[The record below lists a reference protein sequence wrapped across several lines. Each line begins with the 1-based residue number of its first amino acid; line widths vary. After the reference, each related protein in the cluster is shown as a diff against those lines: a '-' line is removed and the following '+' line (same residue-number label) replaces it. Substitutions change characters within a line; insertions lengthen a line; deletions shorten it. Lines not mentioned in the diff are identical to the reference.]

1 MKKLRVIGI
10 DIGGTKIAVSLGNAD
25 GDIIEKVKFPTQ
37 GTWQQIVD
45 KIIPI
50 INTYKKE
57 NTVGAVGISCGGP
70 LDSKT
75 GTIQSPPNLPGWDN
89 VPICPLIFEKTQ
101 LPCFLEN
108 DANACALAE
117 WTWGAG
123 RGTRNM
129 IFLTF
134 GTGLG
139 AGLILDGK
147 LYSGT
152 SGLAGEIG
160 HIRLAE
166 NGPVGYGK
174 EGSWEG
180 FCSGGG
186 LSAQYRDLFGE
197 NKSGKAICQ
206 SANNGDKNAL
216 TIINTSAEHLGR
228 GIAMLA
234 DIINP
239 EKIIIGSIFSRDG
252 HLFRKGMEDAI
263 NREALPQTAQDCSV
277 VTAEL
282 GENLGD
288 MAALGVAL
296 NGLKQNAQ
304 PQDAYVK
311 SLHSEKNEFNKA
323 ILEDL
328 IHRYPLLSSS
338 LPDIENAIKLLI
350 EVVSDNGKIMICGN
364 GGSSADA
371 DHIVGELMK
380 SFVLPRHLPAER
392 VAALE
397 AVAGQRGREIGESL
411 QQGIKACSLS
421 SPTALNT
428 AFLNDVTSELVFA
441 QQVSV
446 AGNTGDLLWC
456 LSTSGNSKNITAAAI
471 TAKAKGMKTIAMTG
485 RGKSELSQLCDVTIR
500 VDEQETFKIQ
510 ELHLPIYHAICLILE
525 DYFFS

>member
-1 MKKLRVIGI
+1 MKKVIVIGI
-10 DIGGTKIAVSLGNAD
+10 DIGGTKTAVSLGNTD
-25 GDIIEKVKFPTQ
+25 GDIIDKVKFPTQ
-37 GTWQQIVD
+37 GTWQQVFD
-45 KIIPI
+45 KIIAI
-50 INTYKKE
+50 IGTYKKE
-57 NTVGAVGISCGGP
+57 YTVDAVGISCGGP
-70 LDSKT
+70 LDSKA
-75 GTIQSPPNLPGWDN
+75 GKIQSPPNLPGWDD
-89 VPICPLIFEKTQ
+89 VPICQLISEKTHI
-101 LPCFLEN
+101 PCFLEN

-152 SGLAGEIG
+152 SGLAGEVG

-166 NGPVGYGK
+166 NGPIGYGK

-186 LSAQYRDLFGE
+186 LSAQYRNLFGE
-197 NKSGKAICQ
+197 DKSGKSICK
-206 SANNGDKNAL
+206 SANNGDKKAL
-216 TIINTSAEHLGR
+216 TIINTSAEYLGR
-228 GIAMLA
+228 GIAILA

-239 EKIIIGSIFSRDG
+239 EKIIIGSIFSRDEQ
-252 HLFRKGMEDAI
+252 LFREKMEEAI
-263 NREALPQTAQDCSV
+263 TRESLPQTAQDCSV

-282 GENLGD
+282 DENLGD

-296 NGLKQNAQ
+296 NGLKHHAQNLNEYAK
-304 PQDAYVK
+304 P
-311 SLHSEKNEFNKA
+311 LLIKNKEFNNA
-323 ILEDL
+323 FLEDL
-328 IHRYPLLSSS
+328 THRYPALSSS
-338 LPDIENAIKLLI
+338 LPDIENAIRLLI
-350 EVVSDNGKIMICGN
+350 EVVTGNGKIMICGN

-380 SFVLPRHLPAER
+380 SFILPRPLPDER

-397 AVAGQRGREIGESL
+397 QLAGQRGKEIGESL
-411 QQGIKACSLS
+411 QQGINAFSLS

-428 AFLNDVTSELVFA
+428 AFLNDVKPDLVFA

-446 AGNTGDLLWC
+446 AGNTGDLLLC
-456 LSTSGNSKNITAAAI
+456 LSTSGNSKNIVAAVI

-485 RGKSELSQLCDVTIR
+485 SQASELSQLCDVTIR
-500 VDEQETFKIQ
+500 VNEQETYKIQ
-510 ELHLPIYHAICLILE
+510 ELHLPIYHVICLILE